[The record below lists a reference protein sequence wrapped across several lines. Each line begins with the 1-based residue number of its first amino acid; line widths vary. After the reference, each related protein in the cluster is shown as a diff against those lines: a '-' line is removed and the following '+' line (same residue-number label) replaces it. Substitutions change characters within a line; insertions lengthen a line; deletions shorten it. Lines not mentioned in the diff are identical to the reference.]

1 MATVSDDSDEPGFL
15 SRKLAIAGPLAAQ
28 AAVWLTT
35 AGHTANFREMN
46 DARGWIP
53 SVGFSLHSAYLF
65 SVALSILLSP
75 ALRRLVSSHVLAQ
88 AGLGLLATGSL
99 LNGLNL
105 HLPFDV
111 AVSGRILVGFG
122 AGQAM
127 MAAPRLLPE
136 KRPRAVD
143 LFEILLPALGPPV
156 VALASMSYDWS
167 DWEGAFLFE
176 AVLGLFGL
184 ACVVPL
190 VPPPEPRPRTRGAS
204 GFLLPMALGM
214 ASLWYLLH
222 WGQLSGWQADS
233 TVIWVGFGGIIALVI
248 AFWLAWPGFS
258 FSMVREGLARGIFV
272 GYAGAVQF
280 FQVAETGIFGG
291 MFINI
296 NEWQRACLIL
306 PLGIGAATSLLAGRL
321 TWRATSPGR
330 LSTAIGLIT
339 IAMGMAYANS
349 QMLGWP
355 FWNIQNVT
363 EFNWFS
369 APQVWEMAPGR
380 FLIGFGFGLVILSE
394 THRAGRNPIRE
405 ERIGVGIQSAQF
417 LGAAIAI
424 GILATALLTGHQ
436 SEYSYAADRGWIQ
449 ADEIQERTDRLTRVY
464 AESGALEPAR
474 KAHALVF
481 KSTNY
486 VADVQVFANIYAG
499 FAILSL
505 ILASSLLIRMLWLAL
520 FPRPPVLGI
529 PRSPRSS
536 RWNTGKPDFTFAT
549 SRGADPAGSG

>member
-1 MATVSDDSDEPGFL
+1 MATVNNSIEEEPGFF
-15 SRKLAIAGPLAAQ
+15 SRNLAIAGPLAAQ

-65 SVALSILLSP
+65 SVAISILFAP
-75 ALRRLVSSHVLAQ
+75 ALRRFTSSHILAQ
-88 AGLGLLATGSL
+88 GGLALLTAGSL

-111 AVSGRILVGFG
+111 AVVGRILVGFG

-127 MAAPRLLPE
+127 MAAPRLLPTQ
-136 KRPRAVD
+136 RPGAID
-143 LFEILLPALGPPV
+143 LFEVLLPAFGPPV

-184 ACVVPL
+184 ACIVPL
-190 VPPPEPRPRTRGAS
+190 SPPPDPRPRTRGS
-204 GFLLPMALGM
+204 SLFLFPLALGL

-222 WGQLSGWQADS
+222 WGHLSGWEEDQQVLLIG
-233 TVIWVGFGGIIALVI
+233 TVGAVALVV
-248 AFWLAWPGFS
+248 AFWLAWPAFS
-258 FSMVREGLARGIFV
+258 FSIVREGLARGIFV

-280 FQVAETGIFGG
+280 FQVAETGIFGSL
-291 MFINI
+291 FINI

-306 PLGIGAATSLLAGRL
+306 PLGIGAALSLLVGRI
-321 TWRATSPGR
+321 TWQVTRPGR
-330 LSTAIGLIT
+330 LSTAIGLIMIT
-339 IAMGMAYANS
+339 FGMIYANML
-349 QMLGWP
+349 MLGWP
-355 FWNIQNVT
+355 FWNIQNVV
-363 EFNWFS
+363 EFNWFD

-380 FLIGFGFGLVILSE
+380 FLMGFGFGMVILSE

-405 ERIGVGIQSAQF
+405 ERIGVGMQAAQF
-417 LGAAIAI
+417 LGAGIGI

-449 ADEIQERTDRLTRVY
+449 AGEIQDRTERLTKVY
-464 AESGALEPAR
+464 ADHGLTESDVKAR
-474 KAHALVF
+474 TLLF

-499 FAILSL
+499 FAIVSL
-505 ILASSLLIRMLWLAL
+505 VLADLLLMRMLWLRIR
-520 FPRPPVLGI
+520 PRK
-529 PRSPRSS
+529 SS
-536 RWNTGKPDFTFAT
+536 RGILLRDHETGTLWRSRKPALH
-549 SRGADPAGSG
+549 S

>member
-1 MATVSDDSDEPGFL
+1 MATENDLSHEAPGFL
-15 SRKLAIAGPLAAQ
+15 ARKLAIVGPLAAQ

-53 SVGFSLHSAYLF
+53 SIGFSLHSAYLF
-65 SVALSILLSP
+65 SVAMSILFAP
-75 ALRRLVSSHVLAQ
+75 ALRRLASSHVLAQ
-88 AGLGLLATGSL
+88 AGLGLLTAGSL

-111 AVSGRILVGFG
+111 AVFGRLLVGFG

-127 MAAPRLLPE
+127 VAAPRLLPA
-136 KRPRAVD
+136 KRPGAVD

-176 AVLGLFGL
+176 AVLGLFGM

-190 VPPPEPRPRTRGAS
+190 APPADPPPRTRGTS
-204 GFLLPMALGM
+204 IFLPPLALGL
-214 ASLWYLLH
+214 AALWYLLH
-222 WGQLSGWQADS
+222 WGQLSGWSEDS
-233 TVIWVGFGGIIALVI
+233 EVLYVGAGGAIALIV
-248 AFWLAWPGFS
+248 ALWLAWPGFS

-291 MFINI
+291 IFINI

-306 PLGIGAATSLLAGRL
+306 PLGLGAATSLLAGRL
-321 TWRATSPGR
+321 TWRATRPGR
-330 LSTAIGLIT
+330 LSTAIGLLM
-339 IAMGMAYANS
+339 IAIGMAYANG
-349 QMLGWP
+349 QMLDWP
-355 FWNIQNVT
+355 FWNIQNVV
-363 EFNWFS
+363 EFNWFD

-380 FLIGFGFGLVILSE
+380 FLMGFGFGLVILSE
-394 THRAGRNPIRE
+394 THRAGRNPLRE
-405 ERIGVGIQSAQF
+405 ERIGVGMHAAQF
-417 LGAAIAI
+417 LGAGIGI

-449 ADEIQERTDRLTRVY
+449 AEEIHNRTERLTKYY
-464 AESGALEPAR
+464 ADHGAMEPER
-474 KAHALVF
+474 KARTLLF

-486 VADVQVFANIYAG
+486 EADVQVFANIYAG
-499 FAILSL
+499 FAIVSL
-505 ILASSLLIRMLWLAL
+505 ILAFSLLVQQVRLAL
-520 FPRPPVLGI
+520 FPRRRYGDIPISTEQSGTT
-529 PRSPRSS
+529 PRS
-536 RWNTGKPDFTFAT
+536 A
-549 SRGADPAGSG
+549 PA